1 MSVAPAG
8 RFLLALAAAGLLAGL
23 APVLGQQVD
32 FGFMPKGGKA
42 LLLEALG
49 PAPKGSEVRAIVEA
63 RRTEAEW
70 RDTMASRTKGLSDR
84 ELKTLAAYLTI
95 NMPVPDADGVAAKAS
110 KPEELGAALPRDGR
124 ELAWN
129 ECQFCHSL
137 FTSHLTQ
144 AREVQAWLNMF
155 ESPFHRGLKLT
166 EQERR
171 EFAAYSAINMPM
183 RTEDVPADLRF

>member
-1 MSVAPAG
+1 MSMARSG
-8 RFLLALAAAGLLAGL
+8 RMLVVLATGSVLLGLVPALA
-23 APVLGQQVD
+23 QQLD
-32 FGFMPKGGKA
+32 FTFMPKGGKT
-42 LLLEALG
+42 LLIEALG
-49 PAPKGSEVRAIVEA
+49 QAPKAAEVGAIVGA

-70 RDTMASRTKGLSDR
+70 REAMAPRTKGLSDR
-84 ELKTLAAYLTI
+84 EIKTLAAYLAV
-95 NMPVPDADGVAAKAS
+95 NMPVPNADGVAAKAV
-110 KPEELGAALPRDGR
+110 KPDELSAALPRDGR

-155 ESPFHRGLKLT
+155 QSPFHRGLKMT

-171 EFAAYSAINMPM
+171 EFATYSAINMPM
-183 RTEDVPADLRF
+183 RAEDVPADLRF